1 MSGLLTRL
9 WLAEEGQD
17 IAEYAVIL
25 ALILVMVLGVTRLI
39 GSHAG
44 EVFSRVANAIQ
55 GTREGE

>member
-25 ALILVMVLGVTRLI
+25 AVVLVMVVGVTQLI
-39 GSHAG
+39 GSHAS
-44 EVFSRVANAIQ
+44 EVFSRIANSIQ
-55 GTREGE
+55 GARE

>member
-9 WLAEEGQD
+9 WIAEEGQD

-44 EVFSRVANAIQ
+44 EVFSRVANLIQ

>member
-9 WLAEEGQD
+9 WIAEEGQD

-39 GSHAG
+39 GSHSG
-44 EVFSRVANAIQ
+44 EVFSRVANLIQ

>member
-44 EVFSRVANAIQ
+44 EVFSRVANLIQ

>member
-1 MSGLLTRL
+1 MSSLLTRL

-44 EVFSRVANAIQ
+44 EVFSRVANLIQ